1 MLVNRNTKEAY
12 RIMFTYVVDVPKNEV
27 EDQDEAMSRAFSE
40 FCQDHQCADIHC
52 DEVLIEEED

>member
-1 MLVNRNTKEAY
+1 
-12 RIMFTYVVDVPKNEV
+12 MFTYVVDVPKNEV

-52 DEVLIEEED
+52 DAVLIEEED

>member
-12 RIMFTYVVDVPKNEV
+12 RVTFTYVVDIPKSEV
-27 EDQDEAMSRAFSE
+27 ESQDEAMSRAFSE
-40 FCQDHQCADIHC
+40 FCQDHQCVDIRC